1 MKQLLRSIN
10 LVTKFQIL
18 VEVAAN
24 QPDIQQRDIGR
35 RLGLSPQA
43 VSDYFKELVKE
54 GWLTTDGRSKY
65 RVTREGVDWMIKGLK
80 EWQSYAETVR
90 KAIAGVSVSAAI
102 ADEDISGGQ
111 PVGLYMR
118 DGLLYA
124 GSTSKAEAKGVAVSS
139 AKKGEDVGVSNISG
153 IVPLEVGKVTILRIP
168 GIQKGGSGQANLDI
182 LKRAVK
188 DRPLVGAVGIE
199 ALTALRKIDV
209 EPDSFYGVRETV
221 VEAARSGIS
230 PVVVCIDDDISALI
244 LMLKE
249 KDIDFEILDGRRA

>member
-18 VEVAAN
+18 VQVAAN
-24 QPDIQQRDIGR
+24 QPDIQQRDIGK

-43 VSDYFKELVKE
+43 VSDYFKELIKG

-80 EWQSYAETVR
+80 EWQSYSDTVQ
-90 KAIAGVSVSAAI
+90 KAIAGVSVSASI
-102 ADEDISGGQ
+102 ADSAISRGQ
-111 PVGLYMR
+111 QVGLYMR

-124 GSTSKAEAKGVAVSS
+124 GSTSKVEARGVAVSN

-168 GIQKGGSGQANLDI
+168 GIQKGGSGQANLNI
-182 LKRAVK
+182 LKKAVK
-188 DRPLVGAVGIE
+188 NRRLVGAMGIE
-199 ALTALRKIDV
+199 ALTVLRKIDV
-209 EPDSFYGVRETV
+209 EPASFYGVRETV

-230 PVVVCIDDDISALI
+230 PVVVCIDDDTAALI
-244 LMLKE
+244 LMLE
-249 KDIDFEILDGRRA
+249 ERNIDYEILDGRKA